1 MLRPPEVV
9 WVGLPRVLAGLGLSR
24 WEQQFPEDGR
34 VERTKD
40 ASVEVDDSPEGRPQ
54 LGQLGAQ
61 RPEGGG
67 RLWTPF
73 SEAALQR
80 GPEEAPRSLAYEC
93 ADRVVVLPKLRYLSA
108 QQTPALPRRRR
119 SPPLARGF
127 SQQLQRR
134 LPEPRQ
140 RLLQVGFPAAPGTQ
154 H

>member
-80 GPEEAPRSLAYEC
+80 GPEEAPRSLACVRWRE
-93 ADRVVVLPKLRYLSA
+93 
-108 QQTPALPRRRR
+108 
-119 SPPLARGF
+119 G
-127 SQQLQRR
+127 
-134 LPEPRQ
+134 
-140 RLLQVGFPAAPGTQ
+140 
-154 H
+154 